1 MAAIASMI
9 DGGGLATPSRSQPAS
24 PHGSLFAGLSPLPMG
39 LDAQVNAS
47 LRAADPNGEGQPQ
60 EYGDTWDDH
69 EPEHTSAMV
78 PSSFDYANIVDYL
91 TLFQWAGVP
100 SELDVDGNSVL
111 RHLLEFMGAPP
122 AQHFRALAQVSVAD
136 FKDGLSNWNLMA
148 TIVLVSF

>member
-1 MAAIASMI
+1 MAAVTAMIA
-9 DGGGLATPSRSQPAS
+9 GGTPVGSQPPS
-24 PHGSLFAGLSPLPMG
+24 PNGSLFRGGLSPLPMG

-47 LRAADPNGEGQPQ
+47 LRAADPNGDGQPQ

-111 RHLLEFMGAPP
+111 RHLLEFMGTPP
-122 AQHFRALAQVSVAD
+122 DSTFGPSP
-136 FKDGLSNWNLMA
+136 KCLSLTSKMA
-148 TIVLVSF
+148 